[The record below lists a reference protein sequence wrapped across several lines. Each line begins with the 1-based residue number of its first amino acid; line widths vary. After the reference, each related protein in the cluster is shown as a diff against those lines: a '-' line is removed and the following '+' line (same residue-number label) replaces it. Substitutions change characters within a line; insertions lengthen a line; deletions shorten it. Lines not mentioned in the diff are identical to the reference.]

1 MYKGHVG
8 GPERHAEQRRG
19 RNAKKMP
26 WRNPPNR
33 SAEYRKRAE
42 EARARADST
51 TDEKERAALLQAAD
65 TWERMADWEDKNNPT
80 PGSN

>member
-1 MYKGHVG
+1 
-8 GPERHAEQRRG
+8 
-19 RNAKKMP
+19 MP

-51 TDEKERAALLQAAD
+51 TDEKECAALLQAAD